1 MKKRLSK
8 SLSVRLPL
16 LFAASVLVIMGV
28 MIPVVYMRFHNRMIE
43 QYTRMAQGVT
53 QLMVN
58 AFDGDKVDEYIQK
71 NTELPEYSNTVDYLY
86 SLRDNYPDILYMYIY
101 RFEEDGGHVVIDL
114 DADWWENGEGYPVGS
129 VWSLNELEEPF
140 ASHQHKVMEG
150 EEIAGYSELTKE
162 DGYLFTYTRP
172 IFKSDGSYACTACV
186 DFSMDNLKSMDI
198 AFTLG
203 LSLALLGIGTI
214 VLIADIFIV
223 RKRITK
229 PIDELS
235 NCVSN
240 FAYDTEDDRKR
251 NIEQLDKL
259 NIQTGDEIEVAY
271 HTLQSVTRDN
281 FEVTASLT
289 QAFDDVHDRDGL
301 ITAMAADYRSVYY
314 ADLDKDE
321 CVCYRTSS
329 VMPNR
334 MWAGKEFSFTQGFTE
349 YAQHCVAEE
358 DREGFLQFIDPNNIR
373 EGLANEAM
381 LSYRYLSVIDGV
393 EQYEML
399 RIAGVRRIEERDDH
413 IVHAIGVGFSNVD
426 RETRDAMEQNRALAE
441 ALTRAE
447 EANAAKTAF
456 LSSMSH
462 EIRTPMNAIIGLDNI
477 ALHDSSISLDTRESL
492 QKIGSSAKHL
502 LSLINDILD
511 MSRIESGR
519 MQLKED
525 EFSFPQMVEQIN
537 TIINGQC
544 EDKGLMYQSHVAE
557 DVDEYLVGDDL
568 RLKQVLINIL
578 GNAVKFTD
586 SPGTVSFDVEQ
597 TRSDDDVHTLCF
609 TIVDTGI
616 GMDESFVPKL
626 FDPFVQEDATT
637 TNRYGGSGLGMAL
650 TKNMVDLMGGTIAV
664 ESKKGH
670 GTTFVVSIPFKG
682 AHHVD
687 VVEEPSAP
695 ATEACITG
703 LHVLIA
709 EDQEMNAE
717 VLADLLDLEEI
728 TSEWAQNGQIAVEMF
743 KESEA
748 GHFGAVLM
756 DMRMPVMD
764 GLDAT
769 REIRALD
776 RPDARAVPIIALTA
790 NAFEEDVRDCL
801 SAGMD
806 AHLSKPVDIDLLV
819 EKLGELLARGER

>member
-16 LFAASVLVIMGV
+16 LFAVSVLVIMGV
-28 MIPVVYMRFHNRMIE
+28 MVPVVYQRFHNRMIE

-71 NTELPEYSNTVDYLY
+71 NTELPEYLDTVDYLY
-86 SLRDNYPDILYMYIY
+86 TLRDNYPDILYMYIY

-114 DADWWENGEGYPVGS
+114 DADWWVNGEGYPVGS
-129 VWSLNELEEPF
+129 VWSLDEMEEPF
-140 ASHQHKVMEG
+140 TSHLQEVMEG

-186 DFSMDNLKSMDI
+186 DFSMDNLKSVDF

-203 LSLALLGIGTI
+203 LSLALLGISAAVLFLDILI
-214 VLIADIFIV
+214 VQ
-223 RKRITK
+223 KRVTR
-229 PIDELS
+229 PINELS
-235 NCVSN
+235 RCASG
-240 FAYDTEDDRKR
+240 FAYDTEEDRKR
-251 NIEQLDKL
+251 NIQLLDEL
-259 NIQTGDEIEVAY
+259 NIQTGDEIEDVY
-271 HTLQSVTRDN
+271 RTLQSVTRDN
-281 FEVTASLT
+281 YEATAKLS
-289 QAFDDVHDRDGL
+289 QALDDIQNRDGM
-301 ITAMAADYRSVYY
+301 ITAMAADYRSIYY
-314 ADLDKDE
+314 ADLDNDV
-321 CVCYRTSS
+321 CVCYRATSQ
-329 VMPNR
+329 MPNR
-334 MWAGKEFSFTQGFTE
+334 MWAGKVFSFRQGFAE
-349 YAQHCVAEE
+349 YAQHCVAEQ
-358 DREGFLQFIDPNNIR
+358 DREGFLRFIEPQNIR
-373 EGLANEAM
+373 EGLASEVM
-381 LSYRYLSVIDGV
+381 ISYRYLSVINSV

-399 RIAGVRRIEERDDH
+399 RVAGVRRIEERDDH
-413 IVHAIGVGFSNVD
+413 TVHAIGVGFSNVD
-426 RETRDAMEQNRALAE
+426 RETRESMEQNRALAE

-477 ALHDSSISLDTRESL
+477 ALHDTSISVDTRESL
-492 QKIGSSAKHL
+492 RKIGSSAQHL

-511 MSRIESGR
+511 MSRIESGSI
-519 MQLKED
+519 QLKAD
-525 EFSFPQMVEQIN
+525 EFSFSEMVEQIN

-544 EDKGLMYQSHVAE
+544 EDKGLAYKSRVMGS
-557 DVDEYLVGDDL
+557 VDEYLVGDDL
-568 RLKQVLINIL
+568 RLRQVLINIL

-586 SPGTVSFDVEQ
+586 APGTVCFDVEQ
-597 TRSDDDVHTLCF
+597 TQSDANTRTLRF
-609 TIVDTGI
+609 TVADTGI
-616 GMDESFVPKL
+616 GMDESFIPKL
-626 FDPFVQEDATT
+626 FDPFMQEDATT

-664 ESKKGH
+664 QSKKGE
-670 GTTFVVSIPFKG
+670 GTTFIVDIPFKA
-682 AHHVD
+682 AHHV
-687 VVEEPSAP
+687 
-695 ATEACITG
+695 EAAGESSLPEAEVTVAG
-703 LHVLIA
+703 LHVLMA

-717 VLADLLDLEEI
+717 VLADLLDLEDI

-743 KESEA
+743 EKSEV
-748 GHFGAVLM
+748 GHFDAILM

-764 GLDAT
+764 GLSAT
-769 REIRALD
+769 REIRALG
-776 RPDARAVPIIALTA
+776 RPDATTIPIVALTA

-806 AHLSKPVDIDLLV
+806 AHLSKPVDIDLLATT
-819 EKLGELLARGER
+819 LARLIGARS